1 MITSKVADVLAQFK
15 PVALEELKLA
25 FCLFQAILILQV
37 KTTTSMSFS
46 TGNLLVLDNV
56 VFRNAS
62 LFWANS
68 SHMCRTGKVLQG
80 DNGKDLSKSISFTWS
95 KTTAKPNTWKQMVQ
109 LLFNLFE
116 GQGLFFF
123 LKQKKMT

>member
-25 FCLFQAILILQV
+25 FCLFQAILILQM

-62 LFWANS
+62 LLL
-68 SHMCRTGKVLQG
+68 GLQ
-80 DNGKDLSKSISFTWS
+80 LTY
-95 KTTAKPNTWKQMVQ
+95 V
-109 LLFNLFE
+109 
-116 GQGLFFF
+116 
-123 LKQKKMT
+123 